1 MEERRKH
8 KRLDL
13 EVMVELERL
22 DEESVTTLKYV
33 HVEVTDISRSGLG
46 FKSKADLEIGSYY
59 DTRIQIWTK
68 EVVDAVIEIVRR
80 DALPEGGY
88 KYGCRFIGMPDTDA
102 LKIDIYQIFNDLLK
116 NRGSDTTMQEYIAM
130 SFQKIKSSTSRCFD
144 ISTAALHIIAMLFML
159 MDHLWATLLPA
170 QEWLTCVGRIAF
182 PIFAFMSV
190 EGYFHTHN
198 FKKYLLRMLVFAVI
212 SEIPFDLMYGGTWF
226 YPVHQNVIW
235 TFILGLLGIHIMET
249 VRKKKKTP
257 VFVLTAILVTIAGG
271 LLGTLTMVDYY
282 GIGVLTVFI
291 FYFFRG
297 RKWWCLLGQIAALY
311 WVNVELLGGLMY
323 PVRLFGMEFE
333 LCQQGLALLALVP
346 IWLYRGRQGYHS
358 KPFQY
363 FCYAFYPVHMLI
375 LVLILG
381 FVNR

>member
-1 MEERRKH
+1 
-8 KRLDL
+8 
-13 EVMVELERL
+13 
-22 DEESVTTLKYV
+22 
-33 HVEVTDISRSGLG
+33 
-46 FKSKADLEIGSYY
+46 
-59 DTRIQIWTK
+59 
-68 EVVDAVIEIVRR
+68 
-80 DALPEGGY
+80 
-88 KYGCRFIGMPDTDA
+88 
-102 LKIDIYQIFNDLLK
+102 
-116 NRGSDTTMQEYIAM
+116 M

-235 TFILGLLGIHIMET
+235 TFILGLLGIHIMVT